1 MKENSLGLT
10 IVIIACRAGTV
21 KMILTFVNILIVLQG
36 ASASRITREAS
47 VFVKENFTVVPDY
60 KIHNESDRNLVL
72 ELNHRL
78 NSLKSIVD
86 KVDVALVEL
95 QYAVDVLL
103 SVVAVEAVVLVGLIA
118 LGILLNFKCF
128 FYLVVLLSKIV
139 LYIDNV
145 FRSTTGVLP
154 RKLVETILRAAG
166 RIMPTGGGISISN
179 VLRTVFN
186 IQEFWAR
193 PFDFLPE
200 SEVTET
206 DVKKAKT
213 RLRKGFKEMGVPFG
227 ERTSEDSVSNL
238 NVREAEG
245 NNSGVNVFP
254 MDVAGQETAAAKS
267 TVASKFVATGAKRKY
282 SKAEGQSSRHT
293 SKVIS

>member
-1 MKENSLGLT
+1 ML
-10 IVIIACRAGTV
+10 
-21 KMILTFVNILIVLQG
+21 LTFVNILFVMQG
-36 ASASRITREAS
+36 ASASRITEEAN
-47 VFVKENFTVVPDY
+47 VHDEENFIVVPDY
-60 KIHNESDRNLVL
+60 KIHNESDKNLL
-72 ELNHRL
+72 LKLNQRL
-78 NSLKSIVD
+78 SSLMSFVN

-103 SVVAVEAVVLVGLIA
+103 SVVVVETVVFVSLIA
-118 LGILLNFKCF
+118 LGIFLNFKCW
-128 FYLVVLLSKIV
+128 FYLVVLLSKMV

-166 RIMPTGGGISISN
+166 RIMPVGGGISISS

-186 IQEFWAR
+186 IQDFWLR

-200 SEVTET
+200 SEVTDT
-206 DVKKAKT
+206 DVKKSKT
-213 RLRKGFKEMGVPFG
+213 RLRKGFKEMG
-227 ERTSEDSVSNL
+227 RTSEDSVSNL

-245 NNSGVNVFP
+245 KSSGVNVFS
-254 MDVAGQETAAAKS
+254 MDVAEQKTAAAKS
-267 TVASKFVATGAKRKY
+267 TVAGKFVATGAKRKC

>member
-1 MKENSLGLT
+1 ML
-10 IVIIACRAGTV
+10 
-21 KMILTFVNILIVLQG
+21 LTFVNILIVMQG
-36 ASASRITREAS
+36 ASASRITREAI
-47 VFVKENFTVVPDY
+47 VHDENFTVVLDY
-60 KIHNESDRNLVL
+60 TIHNGSDRKLVL

-78 NSLKSIVD
+78 NSLKSVVD

-103 SVVAVEAVVLVGLIA
+103 SVVVVEAVVLVGLIA
-118 LGILLNFKCF
+118 LGILFNFKCF

-145 FRSTTGVLP
+145 YRSTTGVLP

-166 RIMPTGGGISISN
+166 RIMPVGGGLSISN
-179 VLRTVFN
+179 VLRTMFN

-193 PFDFLPE
+193 PFNFLPE
-200 SEVTET
+200 SEVIDT
-206 DVKKAKT
+206 DVKESKT
-213 RLRKGFKEMGVPFG
+213 RLRKGVKEMR
-227 ERTSEDSVSNL
+227 RTGEDSVSNL
-238 NVREAEG
+238 NVREAERKS
-245 NNSGVNVFP
+245 SGDNVFS
-254 MDVAGQETAAAKS
+254 MDVAEQKTAGAKS
-267 TVASKFVATGAKRKY
+267 TVAGKFVETGAKRKC

>member
-1 MKENSLGLT
+1 MFL
-10 IVIIACRAGTV
+10 
-21 KMILTFVNILIVLQG
+21 ILVNILFVMLG
-36 ASASRITREAS
+36 ASASRILREVSRHDDNATD
-47 VFVKENFTVVPDY
+47 VIDDTFHDG
-60 KIHNESDRNLVL
+60 SDKNLIL

-103 SVVAVEAVVLVGLIA
+103 SVVVVEAVVFVSLIA
-118 LGILLNFKCF
+118 LGIFLNFKCW
-128 FYLVVLLSKIV
+128 FYLVVLLSKMV

-154 RKLVETILRAAG
+154 RRLVETILKAAG
-166 RIMPTGGGISISN
+166 RIMPVGGEISISS
-179 VLRTVFN
+179 VLRSVFN
-186 IQEFWAR
+186 IRDFWSR
-193 PFDFLPE
+193 PFNFLPE
-200 SEVTET
+200 SEVADT
-206 DVKKAKT
+206 DVKGSKN
-213 RLRKGFKEMGVPFG
+213 RLRKGIRKMVVPRS

-245 NNSGVNVFP
+245 KNSGVKVFP
-254 MDVAGQETAAAKS
+254 TDVAGQETADAKS
-267 TVASKFVATGAKRKY
+267 TMAGKFVATGAIQKC
-282 SKAEGQSSRHT
+282 SKVEGQSSRHK

>member
-1 MKENSLGLT
+1 MLLT
-10 IVIIACRAGTV
+10 LVN
-21 KMILTFVNILIVLQG
+21 LLFVMLG
-36 ASASRITREAS
+36 ASASRITRE
-47 VFVKENFTVVPDY
+47 VTRYDDNFTDVLDY
-60 KIHNESDRNLVL
+60 TIHDGSDKNLIL

-103 SVVAVEAVVLVGLIA
+103 SVVVVEAVVFVSLIA
-118 LGILLNFKCF
+118 LGIFLNFKCW

-166 RIMPTGGGISISN
+166 RIMPVGGGISISN

-186 IQEFWAR
+186 IQDFWAR

-200 SEVTET
+200 SEVTDT
-206 DVKKAKT
+206 DVKKSKT

-245 NNSGVNVFP
+245 KSSGVKVFP
-254 MDVAGQETAAAKS
+254 TDVAGQETAAAKS
-267 TVASKFVATGAKRKY
+267 TVASKFVATGARRKC
-282 SKAEGQSSRHT
+282 SNVEGQSSRHT

>member
-1 MKENSLGLT
+1 M
-10 IVIIACRAGTV
+10 
-21 KMILTFVNILIVLQG
+21 MLTFVNILIVLQG
-36 ASASRITREAS
+36 ASASRITREA
-47 VFVKENFTVVPDY
+47 TVHDEKIFEVPDY
-60 KIHNESDRNLVL
+60 PIPNGSDKNLVL

-103 SVVAVEAVVLVGLIA
+103 SVVVVEAVVFVSLIA
-118 LGILLNFKCF
+118 LGIFLNFKCW
-128 FYLVVLLSKIV
+128 FYLVVLLSKMV

-154 RKLVETILRAAG
+154 RRLVETILKAAG
-166 RIMPTGGGISISN
+166 RIMPVGGEISISS
-179 VLRTVFN
+179 VLRSVFN
-186 IQEFWAR
+186 IRDFWSR
-193 PFDFLPE
+193 PFNFLPE
-200 SEVTET
+200 SEVADT
-206 DVKKAKT
+206 DVKGSKN
-213 RLRKGFKEMGVPFG
+213 RLRKGIRKMGVPRS

-245 NNSGVNVFP
+245 KNSGVKVFP
-254 MDVAGQETAAAKS
+254 TDVAGQETADAKS
-267 TVASKFVATGAKRKY
+267 TMAGKFVATGAIQKC
-282 SKAEGQSSRHT
+282 SKVEGQSSRHK

>member
-1 MKENSLGLT
+1 MFL
-10 IVIIACRAGTV
+10 
-21 KMILTFVNILIVLQG
+21 ILVNILFVMLG
-36 ASASRITREAS
+36 ASASRINTE
-47 VFVKENFTVVPDY
+47 VPRHGDNVTDVLDY
-60 KIHNESDRNLVL
+60 TNSNGSDKNLIL

-103 SVVAVEAVVLVGLIA
+103 SVVVVEAVVFVSLIA
-118 LGILLNFKCF
+118 LGIFLNFKCW
-128 FYLVVLLSKIV
+128 FYLVVLLSKMV

-166 RIMPTGGGISISN
+166 RIMPVGGEISISS
-179 VLRTVFN
+179 VLRSVFN
-186 IQEFWAR
+186 IRDFWSR
-193 PFDFLPE
+193 PFNFLPE
-200 SEVTET
+200 SEVADT
-206 DVKKAKT
+206 DVKGSKN
-213 RLRKGFKEMGVPFG
+213 RLRKGIRKMGVPRS

-245 NNSGVNVFP
+245 KNSGVKVFP
-254 MDVAGQETAAAKS
+254 TDVAGQETADAKS
-267 TVASKFVATGAKRKY
+267 TMAGKFVATGAIQKC
-282 SKAEGQSSRHT
+282 SKVEGQSSRHK